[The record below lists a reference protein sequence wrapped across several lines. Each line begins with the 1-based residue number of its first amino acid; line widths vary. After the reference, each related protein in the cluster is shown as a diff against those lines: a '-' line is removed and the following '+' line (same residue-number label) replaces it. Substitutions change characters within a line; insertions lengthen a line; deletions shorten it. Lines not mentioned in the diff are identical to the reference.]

1 MLTAKLILLYMLE
14 HTFDMEGKIDPEQA
28 YCVALNVY
36 HESRGET
43 IEDQFGVAHTI
54 MNRVSDPRY
63 PGTACDV
70 VKDALGPLERPYIN
84 KCQFSWYCEGKQ
96 SMEYLTR
103 HNKVL
108 YNDIINLAVDVY
120 ANHDKMN
127 DPSKGA
133 LFYHAD
139 YVRPVWR
146 KNLDKVAVIG
156 KHIFYNDKEVQ

>member
-1 MLTAKLILLYMLE
+1 
-14 HTFDMEGKIDPEQA
+14 
-28 YCVALNVY
+28 
-36 HESRGET
+36 
-43 IEDQFGVAHTI
+43 
-54 MNRVSDPRY
+54 
-63 PGTACDV
+63 
-70 VKDALGPLERPYIN
+70 
-84 KCQFSWYCEGKQ
+84 
-96 SMEYLTR
+96 
-103 HNKVL
+103 VL